1 MQKRMILAL
10 LVLAVFILP
19 MRANTFTCAAFQIV
33 SEPEGA
39 IVTLVGSNE
48 YLGTTPTEIFTVRM
62 DQFMG
67 WYGYQPGR
75 WFNVMIRKAGYH
87 PMIQQIFVPFNEK
100 WEDYAKKRPQV
111 FRFFLEPIYYYY
123 PPYPVYPQ
131 PPQYTYK
138 TQVTIATDPPGTALY
153 ANEQYIGMSP
163 LEYTALWN
171 PYVDRIEIRA
181 ERSGYTT
188 NRRMVTPQD
197 RNIFIVLQPRW

>member
-1 MQKRMILAL
+1 MRARTILGAMIMAM
-10 LVLAVFILP
+10 VILP
-19 MRANTFTCAAFQIV
+19 VYATTFRCAAFQIV
-33 SEPEGA
+33 TVPEGA
-39 IVTLVGSNE
+39 VVTVVGTNE
-48 YLGTTPTEIFTVRM
+48 YVGTTPTAIFTVKM
-62 DQFMG
+62 DQFTG

-75 WFNVMIRKAGYH
+75 WFHLLIRKAGYH

-123 PPYPVYPQ
+123 PPFPVYPQ

-138 TQVTIATDPPGTALY
+138 TTVVISTDPPGTALY

-181 ERSGYTT
+181 ERSGFTT
-188 NRRMVTPQD
+188 NRRMITPQD
-197 RNIFIVLQPRW
+197 RTIFIVLQPRW